1 MRQAASARVMGLG
14 FLLLLSALPA
24 WAVQY
29 FTLPEAQAQLF
40 PGADRFDAVQP
51 AVTPEQQR
59 SINQASGLSGALPVR
74 TTWRVSKAGQ
84 FQGWFIADHVIG
96 KHDFIDFAVAVTPQG
111 RIGGFDILTYRE
123 SYGGQVK
130 STAWR
135 GQFAGKSGADPLA
148 AGQDI
153 TVLSGATLSSSHLA
167 QGVKRILLY
176 QQQVLKP

>member
-1 MRQAASARVMGLG
+1 MRRSGFAWVAMLGMCLLAATAQ
-14 FLLLLSALPA
+14 
-24 WAVQY
+24 AVQY
-29 FTLPEAQAQLF
+29 YSLPEAQVQLF

-96 KHDFIDFAVAVTPQG
+96 KHDYIDFAVAVTPQG
-111 RIGGFDILTYRE
+111 RVGGFDILTYRE
-123 SYGGQVK
+123 SYGGQVN
-130 STAWR
+130 SAAWR
-135 GQFAGKSGADPLA
+135 GQFAGKGSTDALV
-148 AGQDI
+148 AGRDI